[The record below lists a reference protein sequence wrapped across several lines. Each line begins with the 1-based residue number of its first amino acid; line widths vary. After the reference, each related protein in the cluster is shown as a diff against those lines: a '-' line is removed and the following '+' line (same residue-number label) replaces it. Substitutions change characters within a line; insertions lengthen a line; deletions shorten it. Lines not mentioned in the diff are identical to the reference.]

1 MPDSRTN
8 QFDRLVAPH
17 MATLFR
23 VAWRLTRN
31 TPDAQDLVQD
41 ACITAC
47 EHSIELEAAAQPLHW
62 LLRVMQNRFID
73 GARRRKRSPLVAMDG
88 TSGVLRMPSA
98 EPNPEELLEQA
109 DGERELQRA
118 FLQLDQ
124 IQRTLLTLRAEGYDL
139 AEIEHITG
147 IGREVL
153 RARLHRARR
162 SLAAHLNER
171 SDAAMAAVSAG
182 SKS

>member
-1 MPDSRTN
+1 MPVTGTN

-17 MATLFR
+17 LATLFR

-41 ACITAC
+41 TCITAC
-47 EHSIELEAAAQPLHW
+47 EHPAELEAAAQPLHW
-62 LLRVMQNRFID
+62 MLRVLQNRFID

-88 TSGVLRMPSA
+88 ASGVVRMASA
-98 EPNPEELLEQA
+98 APTPEESLQQA
-109 DGERELQRA
+109 EGERELQRA
-118 FLQLDQ
+118 FLKLDQ

-139 AEIEHITG
+139 AEIEQITG

-153 RARLHRARR
+153 RARLHRARS
-162 SLAAHLNER
+162 SLAAHLTEQTGAVMTPRAR
-171 SDAAMAAVSAG
+171 SNT
-182 SKS
+182 